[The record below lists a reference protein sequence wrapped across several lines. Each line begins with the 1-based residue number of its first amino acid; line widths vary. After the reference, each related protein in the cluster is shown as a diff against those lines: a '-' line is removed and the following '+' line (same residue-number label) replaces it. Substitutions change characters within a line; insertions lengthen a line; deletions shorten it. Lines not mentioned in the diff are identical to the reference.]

1 MAQHIKSACVLQIAE
16 SARQKERKMV
26 TKDTPEKRPCGRPCG
41 RPQAGAVLVDGRWQP
56 TEQSLQIAAA
66 RLLRA
71 RECRRDRR
79 QEMRKLLRQWHPD
92 LFDFARKQDP
102 TQTTLTPEVRA
113 ELPAS

>member
-1 MAQHIKSACVLQIAE
+1 MAQYIKTARVLQNRGEHA
-16 SARQKERKMV
+16 KERKMV
-26 TKDTPEKRPCGRPCG
+26 TKDHPEKRPCGRP
-41 RPQAGAVLVDGRWQP
+41 PAGAVLVDGRWQP
-56 TEQSLQIAAA
+56 TEQSVQIAAA

-79 QEMRKLLRQWHPD
+79 QEMRKLLRQSHPD
-92 LFDFARKQDP
+92 LFIFARKQDP

>member
-1 MAQHIKSACVLQIAE
+1 MAQHIKGAPTRVQIAE
-16 SARQKERKMV
+16 SARQKERQMV
-26 TKDTPEKRPCGRPCG
+26 TKYTPEKRPCGTP
-41 RPQAGAVLVDGRWQP
+41 PAGAVLVDGRWQL
-56 TEQSLQIAAA
+56 TEQSVQIAAA

-71 RECRRDRR
+71 RECRCDRR
-79 QEMRKLLRQWHPD
+79 QEMRRLLRQWHPD

>member
-1 MAQHIKSACVLQIAE
+1 MAQHIKSAHVLQNRGEDA
-16 SARQKERKMV
+16 KERKMV
-26 TKDTPEKRPCGRPCG
+26 TKDNPEKRPCGRP
-41 RPQAGAVLVDGRWQP
+41 PAGAVLVDGRWQP
-56 TEQSLQIAAA
+56 TEQSVQIAAA

-71 RECRRDRR
+71 REYRRDRR

-92 LFDFARKQDP
+92 LFVFARKQDP